1 MREPFF
7 VAGRWCG
14 KVDVDFCRRPLVGKL
29 QIWKGD
35 DNTLLSIS
43 PGNRPPEGCRGQY
56 ETTGCRGLFSYKSPL
71 FCKLRISL
79 QNSPAKAPD
88 DKGFRPLRR
97 ATKDAVFGNCHLLK
111 KVDENFISRNWV
123 PRGRSSGYLLNR
135 YVNWVQA
142 QPGVRHHAAVNWV
155 QAQPVVDWV
164 LMVTATR
171 LGMQTALCS
180 SLSSQPNPMQRW
192 SGQSED
198 RKWMR

>member
-14 KVDVDFCRRPLVGKL
+14 KVDVDFCQWPLVGEL

-35 DNTLLSIS
+35 DDTLLSIS

-88 DKGFRPLRR
+88 DKGVSSSAELDQQALPAGHPLPFEKE
-97 ATKDAVFGNCHLLK
+97 AKQYPHK
-111 KVDENFISRNWV
+111 
-123 PRGRSSGYLLNR
+123 
-135 YVNWVQA
+135 
-142 QPGVRHHAAVNWV
+142 PGAA
-155 QAQPVVDWV
+155 
-164 LMVTATR
+164 R
-171 LGMQTALCS
+171 
-180 SLSSQPNPMQRW
+180 
-192 SGQSED
+192 
-198 RKWMR
+198 

>member
-123 PRGRSSGYLLNR
+123 PRGRKLDYLQNQ
-135 YVNWVQA
+135 YVNWQRA
-142 QPGVRHHAAVNWV
+142 QPAAAVG
-155 QAQPVVDWV
+155 WV

>member
-1 MREPFF
+1 MMWIFVGGLWLANCRFGKGMIIPCCLYRPATVHRK
-7 VAGRWCG
+7 VAG
-14 KVDVDFCRRPLVGKL
+14 
-29 QIWKGD
+29 
-35 DNTLLSIS
+35 
-43 PGNRPPEGCRGQY
+43 GQY
-56 ETTGCRGLFSYKSPL
+56 ETTGCRWLFSYKSPL

-142 QPGVRHHAAVNWV
+142 QPGGRHHAAVNWV